1 MSQEHRHPTIE
12 IRPSHVE
19 YGPRVRTRTV
29 KAPRENGWRLQLV
42 LFLLTILTTLI
53 AGTSFYI
60 DPTELLR
67 DPSLI
72 RYGLPF
78 SASILS
84 ILTAHE
90 MGHYVTSR
98 LYRVNVT
105 LPYFIPAP
113 TLIGTLG
120 AVIKMKS
127 RIGKKR
133 ILMEIGAAG
142 PFAGM
147 IVALPLVVWGLNH
160 SEIIA
165 ASAQGTDYIV
175 FGDSLLFSLL
185 TKLTIGAVPEGHD
198 VLLHPVGFAGWVGF
212 LVTSLNLMPIG
223 QLDGGH
229 ISYALF
235 GRRHRIVSRLFVVF
249 LVLLGAIAYP
259 GWLLW
264 ALLVLIIGLDHPPVA
279 DDPTPLG
286 TFHRVVGYASLVLFV
301 LTFIPRPVIIDF

>member
-1 MSQEHRHPTIE
+1 MSTDHRHPVIE

-19 YGPRVRTRTV
+19 YGTRDRDIAR
-29 KAPRENGWRLQLV
+29 KAPQKNGWRLQLI
-42 LFLLTILTTLI
+42 LFLLTIITTLI
-53 AGTSFYI
+53 AGTSFYVA
-60 DPTELLR
+60 PSELLS
-67 DPSLI
+67 DPLLLLSGI
-72 RYGLPF
+72 PF
-78 SASILS
+78 SASIMS
-84 ILTAHE
+84 ILMAHE

-113 TLIGTLG
+113 TFIGTLG

-147 IVALPLVVWGLNH
+147 IIALPLVVWGLNH
-160 SEIIA
+160 SDIIPVSGDA
-165 ASAQGTDYIV
+165 GDYIV
-175 FGDSLLFSLL
+175 FGDSLLFLFL
-185 TKLTIGAVPEGHD
+185 TKITVGPVAEGYD
-198 VLLHPVGFAGWVGF
+198 ILLHPVGFAGWVGF
-212 LVTSLNLMPIG
+212 LVTALSLMPIG

-235 GRRHRIVSRLFVVF
+235 GRKHRVVSRLFVIF
-249 LVLLGAIAYP
+249 LVVLGAILYP

-279 DDPTPLG
+279 DDAVPLG
-286 TFHRVVGYASLVLFV
+286 VMHRILGYTSLLLFI
-301 LTFIPRPVIIDF
+301 LTFIPQPVIIDF